1 MRYLGPLLMSAA
13 VAGWAFLAPV
23 ARAQDGLAS
32 AAIIDGWNAGGGVRM
47 AALRLDLAPGWKT
60 YWRSPGEGG
69 IPPLFDWS
77 ASDNLGA
84 VRVHWP
90 LPEVWTTNGLRA
102 IGYGGTLVL
111 PIEVR
116 PADPGRPVV
125 LSVVADIG
133 VCADI
138 CQPARIAI
146 GPVTIGGARGPEAGA
161 IAAALAA
168 RPVAGA
174 SAGVAAAT
182 CRTEPVPG
190 GLRLVAELVA
200 PPLGAAEVAVIEADV
215 PGLWVSE
222 ARASRHGPVLRAEAE
237 VHATGGGGVL
247 LDRER
252 ITITVLA
259 PGRGY
264 EWRGCGAG

>member
-168 RPVAGA
+168 RPVAG
-174 SAGVAAAT
+174 SSAAT

-200 PPLGAAEVAVIEADV
+200 PSLGADEVVVIEADG
-215 PGLWVSE
+215 PGLWLSD
-222 ARASRHGPVLRAEAE
+222 ASTSRDGPVLRAEAE
-237 VHATGGGGVL
+237 VYATGGGGVL
-247 LDRER
+247 LDRAG

-259 PGRGY
+259 AGQGI

>member
-1 MRYLGPLLMSAA
+1 MRHPLPLIFSAA
-13 VAGWAFLAPV
+13 VAGWTLCVPA
-23 ARAQDGLAS
+23 ARAQEGLEA
-32 AAIIDGWNAGGGVRM
+32 AAILDGWDMGGGVRM

-102 IGYGGTLVL
+102 IGYGGTLIL

-116 PADPGRPVV
+116 AADPGRPVV
-125 LSVVADIG
+125 LAVLADIG

-138 CQPARIAI
+138 CQPARVAV
-146 GPVTIGGARGPEAGA
+146 GPVSIGGAPGPEAEA
-161 IAAALAA
+161 IAAALAD
-168 RPVAGA
+168 RPAEGA
-174 SAGVAAAT
+174 AAGVARAT
-182 CRTEPVPG
+182 CRTEPMPG

-200 PPLGAAEVAVIEADV
+200 PALGPEEVAVIEADA
-215 PGLWVSE
+215 PDLWLSE
-222 ARASRHGPVLRAEAE
+222 ARAHRDGPVLRAEAE
-237 VHATGGGGVL
+237 VYPTAGGGVL

-259 PGRGY
+259 AGRGY